1 MGEFFKKPFSNKKKD
16 FDQNFL
22 PIDRKQLFKKIIT
35 TRLGKL
41 FQINLICFLFLLPLI
56 SWDLLTNIYKSSLNG
71 LSELVHFSIYT
82 KSPITILF
90 TIIFFFSLAGG
101 IYYIR
106 RLAWGEPVTL
116 LKTFIQGVKQSYKQ
130 FLILGFITSLFICL
144 FDLAIT
150 MMNNTNLSGTY
161 NIIFTALLC
170 FALILFLSVIS
181 YCLTLSSL
189 YVMRL
194 STIFKTSVIFTL
206 KKFPLN
212 ILFILITYGIVAG
225 WFIVGIVYLY
235 FIGIIITAI
244 IGISYSILAWV
255 LYTNSSYDIYI
266 NLKQYPAIYRKG
278 LRPLTKEGATSA

>member
-1 MGEFFKKPFSNKKKD
+1 
-16 FDQNFL
+16 
-22 PIDRKQLFKKIIT
+22 
-35 TRLGKL
+35 
-41 FQINLICFLFLLPLI
+41 
-56 SWDLLTNIYKSSLNG
+56 
-71 LSELVHFSIYT
+71 
-82 KSPITILF
+82 
-90 TIIFFFSLAGG
+90 
-101 IYYIR
+101 
-106 RLAWGEPVTL
+106 
-116 LKTFIQGVKQSYKQ
+116 
-130 FLILGFITSLFICL
+130 
-144 FDLAIT
+144 
-150 MMNNTNLSGTY
+150 MNNTNLSGTY

-278 LRPLTKEGATSA
+278 LRPLTKEGATGA